1 MSPATRT
8 STCLAAAFAAL
19 TFAACGAPSSA
30 PGAPAKSA
38 DLTTPT
44 HKSGT
49 LTVVTKFA
57 DPKYAPYFVGVA
69 KAYEA
74 ANPGV
79 KVDLQQ
85 VGDQPYKDKI
95 RVLSASK
102 QLPDVYFSWAGDF
115 ANKFVRAG
123 LAADLTSVLGPDTEW
138 GKSFSPAALKTA
150 GCSSRIFN
158 RVTEPPFFSF
168 RCVPAALA

>member
-30 PGAPAKSA
+30 PGASATSA

-49 LTVVTKFA
+49 LTIVTKFA

-79 KVDLQQ
+79 KVDL
-85 VGDQPYKDKI
+85 
-95 RVLSASK
+95 A
-102 QLPDVYFSWAGDF
+102 AG
-115 ANKFVRAG
+115 G
-123 LAADLTSVLGPDTEW
+123 
-138 GKSFSPAALKTA
+138 
-150 GCSSRIFN
+150 
-158 RVTEPPFFSF
+158 
-168 RCVPAALA
+168 

>member
-1 MSPATRT
+1 MSPVTRT
-8 STCLAAAFAAL
+8 TTCLAAALATL
-19 TFAACGAPSSA
+19 TFAACGAPSTGGSTSA
-30 PGAPAKSA
+30 KPA
-38 DLTTPT
+38 DLTTPKE
-44 HKSGT
+44 KSGT

-95 RVLSASK
+95 RVLSGIQAAAGRVLLLGRRLRE
-102 QLPDVYFSWAGDF
+102 QVRPRGPGRRPDLGH
-115 ANKFVRAG
+115 RA
-123 LAADLTSVLGPDTEW
+123 
-138 GKSFSPAALKTA
+138 
-150 GCSSRIFN
+150 
-158 RVTEPPFFSF
+158 
-168 RCVPAALA
+168 

>member
-8 STCLAAAFAAL
+8 STCLVAAFAAL

-30 PGAPAKSA
+30 PGAAAKPA

-74 ANPGV
+74 ANAAIMDYLPGV
-79 KVDLQQ
+79 PLAHPVPSLAF
-85 VGDQPYKDKI
+85 KDDVKNYP
-95 RVLSASK
+95 ASPV
-102 QLPDVYFSWAGDF
+102 QDEVF
-115 ANKFVRAG
+115 NVI
-123 LAADLTSVLGPDTEW
+123 TLG
-138 GKSFSPAALKTA
+138 S
-150 GCSSRIFN
+150 
-158 RVTEPPFFSF
+158 
-168 RCVPAALA
+168 